1 MLYAVGADEKTP
13 YVKLT
18 NKGGKTTLAQDP
30 SSYYINTKGLDN
42 LQTKNAN
49 ASYLSSG
56 SSSGGSGSGSGTS
69 SAESAGLEGGYSG
82 GGGGGFD
89 YAAYLAAL
97 MAERQAAA
105 EAAYERS
112 MARIKSGYESAYGSL
127 EKNYGSTVDRLNA
140 SRDKS
145 MGDVNSDAEDSL
157 RQAYINNMLT
167 RKNLNQRLSAM
178 GYNGGATESTM
189 AQLENQYGNSRTG
202 INETLNKN
210 IANLDMTYGDNL
222 AQALQSFNSAKANL
236 DLQRM
241 QMELNAEQALANASA
256 SAMSGVYG
264 MDSSYLSALQNA
276 VNNQGAYTYDPTQAT
291 NNYVAGNVQQAQ
303 SATNDANYSK
313 YLAQAQLEASS
324 GASASAIKNGLF
336 NAVRNGQLGIDSLYA
351 ILQQLGA

>member
-42 LQTKNAN
+42 LQTKNAI
-49 ASYLSSG
+49 S
-56 SSSGGSGSGSGTS
+56 SGSGSTGSTKASTGTGTGTS
-69 SAESAGLEGGYSG
+69 TGYEGYSG

-89 YAAYLAAL
+89 LAAYLAAL
-97 MAERQAAA
+97 AAEKAAA
-105 EAAYERS
+105 AQQAYDRS

-127 EKNYGSTVDRLNA
+127 RDNYGSTVDRLNA
-140 SRDKS
+140 ARDKS
-145 MGDVNSDAEDSL
+145 RGDVSADAEDSL

-210 IANLDMTYGDNL
+210 LANLDMTYGDNL

-241 QMELNAEQALANASA
+241 QMELSAEQALANAQA
-256 SAMSGVYG
+256 SSSSGIYG

-276 VNNQGAYTYDPTQAT
+276 VNSQGAYSYDPTQAT

-303 SATNDANYSK
+303 SAAGDANYSK
-313 YLAQAQLEASS
+313 YLAQAQLEASN
-324 GASASAIKNGLF
+324 GASANAIKNSLF